1 MAVSRKVNGEFVD
14 LFRKGPFDPCV
25 EDLELAESKSQYREH
40 MAKHGNMS
48 VHHVCPFK
56 KV

>member
-25 EDLELAESKSQYREH
+25 EEMEESHSKYREH